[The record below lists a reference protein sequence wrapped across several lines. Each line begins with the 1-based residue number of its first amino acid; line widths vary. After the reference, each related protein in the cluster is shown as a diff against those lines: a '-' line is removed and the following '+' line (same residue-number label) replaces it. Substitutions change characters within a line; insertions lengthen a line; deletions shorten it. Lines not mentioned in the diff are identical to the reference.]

1 MYNNLHTE
9 IFFSL
14 FAIKRDILAC
24 LNVVVIVVV
33 VVLCFVWLT
42 QAKQILPLLQR
53 AKPMGVI
60 LVSYLDAYQRV

>member
-53 AKPMGVI
+53 GKPMGVI
-60 LVSYLDAYQRV
+60 LVLYRDAYQRV